1 MQENIYHRR
10 LEALR
15 RLMRARG
22 IDAYL
27 VLTDDYHASE
37 YVGDYFKSRAKSLAI
52 LCGGYIMEKNKAE

>member
-1 MQENIYHRR
+1 MQENLYHSR

-15 RLMRARG
+15 RLMRTRG

-37 YVGDYFKSRAKSLAI
+37 YVGDYFKSRAYLSGFTGKIGRAHV
-52 LCGGYIMEKNKAE
+52 